1 MYHCVV
7 KSSVCIV
14 ARTEK
19 VHDHMILKVSG
30 IFEQNSWGI
39 VGSEIIVTADFSNYI
54 AKAV

>member
-1 MYHCVV
+1 M
-7 KSSVCIV
+7 

-30 IFEQNSWGI
+30 IFEQNSWDIFGI
-39 VGSEIIVTADFSNYI
+39 EIIVTADFSNYI